1 MASYLP
7 VIEDFMK
14 LEGTS
19 LVNEEAGARRFLFK
33 NRSKYIQKVSEMVVL
48 FEEEQ
53 RAKSMVLSFHFQG
66 RML

>member
-1 MASYLP
+1 
-7 VIEDFMK
+7 MK

-19 LVNEEAGARRFLFK
+19 LVNEETGARRFLFK

-53 RAKSMVLSFHFQG
+53 RAKSMVLSFHLSRG
-66 RML
+66 MI

>member
-1 MASYLP
+1 
-7 VIEDFMK
+7 MK

-19 LVNEEAGARRFLFK
+19 LVNEETGARRFLFK